1 MSKDLNERTNA
12 ENEKNA
18 AGTGNAGKEK
28 YEVRGREIV
37 GRTHAAHETRHLAR
51 KMKAVREGEFS
62 EKEISDLSKKIAAE
76 RKSLIEKYEDCCSF
90 LGIQQVTFQQDTPDV
105 TVDEAK
111 KFVYLDNLEPQD
123 LLFVSKLGDTSSVWN
138 TGTSGRTSAHR
149 NNASA
154 GLHQSAHLG
163 VR

>member
-51 KMKAVREGEFS
+51 KMKAVREGKVS
-62 EKEISDLSKKIAAE
+62 EKEISDLSKKSQRKEKALSKSMRIAVHFWE
-76 RKSLIEKYEDCCSF
+76 YSR
-90 LGIQQVTFQQDTPDV
+90 
-105 TVDEAK
+105 
-111 KFVYLDNLEPQD
+111 
-123 LLFVSKLGDTSSVWN
+123 LLSS
-138 TGTSGRTSAHR
+138 RIHR
-149 NNASA
+149 M
-154 GLHQSAHLG
+154 LP
-163 VR
+163 

>member
-51 KMKAVREGEFS
+51 KMKSLIYQKKSQRK
-62 EKEISDLSKKIAAE
+62 EKALSKSMRIAVHFWE
-76 RKSLIEKYEDCCSF
+76 YSR
-90 LGIQQVTFQQDTPDV
+90 
-105 TVDEAK
+105 
-111 KFVYLDNLEPQD
+111 
-123 LLFVSKLGDTSSVWN
+123 LLSS
-138 TGTSGRTSAHR
+138 RIHR
-149 NNASA
+149 M
-154 GLHQSAHLG
+154 LP
-163 VR
+163 